1 MFQSPY
7 NEEVAM
13 SQITYK
19 DAYTPFQSPYNEEVA
34 IMGIRL
40 NAMKI
45 QMFQSPYNEEVAIC

>member
-1 MFQSPY
+1 
-7 NEEVAM
+7 M